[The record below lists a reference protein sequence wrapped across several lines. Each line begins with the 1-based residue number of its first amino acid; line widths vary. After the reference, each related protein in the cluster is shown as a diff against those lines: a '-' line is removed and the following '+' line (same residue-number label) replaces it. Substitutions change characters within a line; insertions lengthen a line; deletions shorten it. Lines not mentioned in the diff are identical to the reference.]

1 MGGPAPG
8 AGSGMTST
16 SDLVKQSATELA
28 RLVRERELSPVELV
42 QAYIERIEA
51 VNPVLNAVVLPRFDG
66 AIEEARAAE
75 RAVSTGGPLGPL
87 HGVPYTAKE
96 CIEVAGMPCCDGSR
110 IFEGNVSTQDAV
122 VIESLRDAGAILLGK
137 TNIPEFAFHYDSNN
151 LVYGA
156 TLNPHDRSR
165 SVGGSSGGEGAALA
179 SGMTAFS
186 VGSDYGGSIRVPCHF
201 CGVVGIKPGPGVV
214 PYAGHF
220 PPQHPVSIQRWSM
233 IGPMARY
240 VEDLELLLPVFA
252 RPNLPRDSGVLPR
265 TFERENPDGLR
276 VAAFEDDG
284 LVPVDRACRE
294 AVRMA
299 AAALREDGH
308 EVVEERPPLQAEVRD
323 AFLAVALAETEAMLV
338 PFIGDRTG
346 ELSPQ
351 IANLLERAP
360 EVDLTLAHYLGRMV
374 QVTELQHVVYEWLE
388 RYPIAISPIASMP
401 AFPVGTETLTVDGTE
416 YDEIDFFSLST
427 YVNAMALPAAA
438 VPITRS
444 EEGLPVAV
452 QVIGRR
458 GREMEVLAVAR
469 KLEAAFGGWM
479 DPDETAAEAAA
490 PA

>member
-1 MGGPAPG
+1 MELLGG
-8 AGSGMTST
+8 SVTSMVAAIR
-16 SDLVKQSATELA
+16 D
-28 RLVRERELSPVELV
+28 RELSPVELV
-42 QAYIERIEA
+42 EA
-51 VNPVLNAVVLPRFDG
+51 HVRRAEELNGDLNAIVVPRFDQ
-66 AIEEARAAE
+66 ALEEARAAE
-75 RAVSTGGPLGPL
+75 RSLARGDGVGPL
-87 HGVPYTAKE
+87 HGIPYTAKE
-96 CIEVAGMPCCDGSR
+96 CIEVAGTPCTDGSR
-110 IFEGNVSTQDAV
+110 LFEGNVSLQDAV
-122 VIESLRDAGAILLGK
+122 VVESLRAAGAILIGK

-165 SVGGSSGGEGAALA
+165 SAGGSSGGEAAALA

-233 IGPMARY
+233 IGPMARH

-252 RPNLPRDSGVLPR
+252 RPNLARDSGVVGR
-265 TFERENPDGLR
+265 SFEREDVDGVR

-284 LVPVDRACRE
+284 LVPVDDACRG
-294 AVRMA
+294 AVRLA
-299 AAALREDGH
+299 AESLREDGH
-308 EVVEERPPLQAEVRD
+308 EVVEERAPLQAEVRD
-323 AFLAVALAETEAMLV
+323 AFMAIAMAETAAMLV
-338 PFIGDRTG
+338 PFIGDRMG

-351 IANLLERAP
+351 IARLLEQTA
-360 EVDLTLAHYLGRMV
+360 EADLTLAHYLRRMV
-374 QVTELQHVVYEWLE
+374 EVTELQHTVYAWLE
-388 RYPIAISPIASMP
+388 RHPIAISPVAALP
-401 AFPVGTETLTVDGTE
+401 AFALGTETLRVGGEDYE
-416 YDEIDFFSLST
+416 EIDFFSLST

-444 EEGLPVAV
+444 EDGLPVAV

-458 GREMEVLAVAR
+458 GREMQVLAVAR

-479 DPDETAAEAAA
+479 DPDESAARAAA
-490 PA
+490 A